1 MGSDLCKHRHDKLQ
15 PDLKLRMDFSFSTFQ
30 TQYFLTLQTAN
41 YDSRCIIYNIC
52 EYNFPVSGDVLLVV
66 LLYLSDVLV
75 DEVWKQKRR
84 IKTAISWI
92 DHNPDRVF
100 CPLNVSLSNKRHNL
114 KTKLELK
121 CLKGRY
127 NYPWIICNLFCEGN
141 LFRGA
146 FTSIK
151 LYWKSCRERKLNFS
165 LIVMARLPLKHCSLF
180 GFTHLCYRNCSL
192 KYISEDILG
201 EKRTH
206 CGAPSHVSCPVP
218 QPLTKTIIER
228 RRGDRSW
235 NSL

>member
-1 MGSDLCKHRHDKLQ
+1 METCCWLC
-15 PDLKLRMDFSFSTFQ
+15 FST
-30 TQYFLTLQTAN
+30 
-41 YDSRCIIYNIC
+41 
-52 EYNFPVSGDVLLVV
+52 G
-66 LLYLSDVLV
+66 LSDVLV

-84 IKTAISWI
+84 IKTVISWI
-92 DHNPDRVF
+92 DHNADRVF

-141 LFRGA
+141 RFRGA

-151 LYWKSCRERKLNFS
+151 LYWKSCRERKLNFCLS
-165 LIVMARLPLKHCSLF
+165 VTAHLPLKHCSLF
-180 GFTHLCYRNCSL
+180 GFTHLYYRNCSL

-201 EKRTH
+201 EKRRH

-228 RRGDRSW
+228 RGGDRSW

>member
-1 MGSDLCKHRHDKLQ
+1 MFVSTVTI
-15 PDLKLRMDFSFSTFQ
+15 SFSRIWNCEWIFHFPPFKHNIFSPSRLLTT
-30 TQYFLTLQTAN
+30 TQDALFT
-41 YDSRCIIYNIC
+41 IYVI

-66 LLYLSDVLV
+66 LLYWSDVLV

-141 LFRGA
+141 RFRGA

-165 LIVMARLPLKHCSLF
+165 LSVTAHLPLKHCSLMVSHSYVTETVHWNIF
-180 GFTHLCYRNCSL
+180 L
-192 KYISEDILG
+192 
-201 EKRTH
+201 RT
-206 CGAPSHVSCPVP
+206 S
-218 QPLTKTIIER
+218 
-228 RRGDRSW
+228 
-235 NSL
+235 